1 MGLIIGGK
9 KYFSFW
15 GLKLSR
21 KMFLPKFTRK
31 RQYNKLE
38 LSSAKLR
45 RLMKL
50 SWKKF
55 DEMIFDRLE
64 AILKDS

>member
-1 MGLIIGGK
+1 MLTLSGMGCYVTIK
-9 KYFSFW
+9 SR
-15 GLKLSR
+15 GLSVTIK
-21 KMFLPKFTRK
+21 T
-31 RQYNKLE
+31 NKLE

-55 DEMIFDRLE
+55 DEMIFQEVVL
-64 AILKDS
+64 LNT